1 MRATPLIGVLGGY
14 GAVGSVAARCLA
26 AEGFRLRIGGR
37 SEARGAALAAELT
50 GTEAMP
56 VDATDAASIA
66 RFSAGCDT
74 VLNCAGPAYELGA
87 LPRQAVLAAGAHYV
101 DVMDGAAAAFTP
113 PADRVAVLSA
123 GLLPGLSG
131 LLPRLLTAGLSEVS
145 FAGYYVTLGKFTHT
159 GAMDYLL
166 SMDRGYGTAL
176 AEWRDGSVVSGA
188 LDVEPDC
195 EIVGIPRRVTAYP
208 YLTTELVRQA
218 RHLGLTAARWYNAFD
233 GEHGLR
239 VLNRS
244 RASGNQTAAA
254 AVATELVQASALD
267 VLGRAPYH
275 VLFGTVDGLSEDRIP
290 LRRTALIRAEDGNAL
305 TGIVGAV
312 TTREVARGRIAPGCH
327 EAAEVVAVDLVLD
340 AIRQHLADAVVSISE
355 TPSAAQV
362 AVEEGV
368 L

>member
-1 MRATPLIGVLGGY
+1 MGTAQLIGVLGGY

-26 AEGFRLRIGGR
+26 ADGFRLRIGGR
-37 SEARGAALAAELT
+37 SAARGAALAAELADT
-50 GTEAMP
+50 AAMV
-56 VDATDAASIA
+56 VDAADAASIA
-66 RFSAGCDT
+66 RFSAGCDV
-74 VLNCAGPAYELGA
+74 VLNCAGPAYELGV
-87 LPRQAVLAAGAHYV
+87 LPRQAVLAAGADYV
-101 DVMDGAAAAFTP
+101 DVMDGAAEAFSP
-113 PADRVAVLSA
+113 PADRVTVLSA

-131 LLPRLLTAGLSEVS
+131 LLPRLLTAGLSEAC
-145 FAGYYVTLGKFTHT
+145 FAGYYVTLGTFTHT

-176 AEWRDGSVVSGA
+176 AEWRDGSVVPGA

-195 EIVGIPRRVTAYP
+195 SIVGIPRRVTAYP

-218 RHLGLTAARWYNAFD
+218 RHLGLKAARWYNAFD

-244 RASGNQTAAA
+244 HASGNRA
-254 AVATELVQASALD
+254 AVATELVRASALD

-275 VLFGTVDGLSEDRIP
+275 VLFGTADGLSADRIP
-290 LRRTALIRAEDGNAL
+290 MRRTALLRADDGNAL

-312 TTREVARGRIAPGCH
+312 ATREVARGGIAPGICH
-327 EAAEVVAVDLVLD
+327 EAADVVGVDVVLD
-340 AIRQHLADAVVSISE
+340 AIRQHLKGAVVSISE
-355 TPSAAQV
+355 SPSAADV
-362 AVEEGV
+362 GADEGV